1 MNEAEWNRIS
11 PLFVR
16 GAEYRETD
24 GVGAYTLPL
33 FSAAP
38 WIGHGFSSRIG
49 GVSTGCYA
57 SLNLSFTRPDDPEL
71 VRQNYRIFAR
81 AMGFDT
87 EAMVMDS
94 FAHGTT
100 VRRVGRADMGSG
112 WSKEP
117 LPSCDGLI
125 TDEPGV
131 VLVTGH
137 ADCNA
142 YYCCDAAHHAV
153 GLAHAG
159 WRGTLNRMGTRLVDA
174 MREAFGSD
182 PGELIVGISPS
193 IGFECFEVG
202 TDVADRFEAAFPGL
216 PCRREGAPGKAYIDL
231 WSVAA
236 CQFVEAGVRPGHI
249 NIAAVCTSCER
260 ERLYSHRRD
269 HGETGGMAAYLTVL

>member
-1 MNEAEWNRIS
+1 MNIAEWDRIT

-16 GAEYRETD
+16 GAQYRETN

-33 FSAAP
+33 FSDVP
-38 WIGHGFSSRIG
+38 QIRHGFSSRVG

-57 SLNLSFTRPDDPEL
+57 SLNLSFTRPDDPAL
-71 VRQNYRIFAR
+71 VRENYRIFA
-81 AMGFDT
+81 AAAGFDT

-100 VRRVGRADMGSG
+100 VRRVGRDDMGRG
-112 WSKEP
+112 WSREP

-125 TDEPGV
+125 TDEAGV

-142 YYCCDAAHHAV
+142 YYCYDAEHHAI

-159 WRGTLNRMGTRLVDA
+159 WRGTLDRMGTSLVEA
-174 MREAFGSD
+174 MTDAFGSD
-182 PGELIVGISPS
+182 PERLIVGISPS

-236 CQFVEAGVRPGHI
+236 CQFVESGVCPEHI
-249 NIAAVCTSCER
+249 NIASVCTACES

-269 HGETGGMAAYLTVL
+269 RGETGGMAAFLTLL